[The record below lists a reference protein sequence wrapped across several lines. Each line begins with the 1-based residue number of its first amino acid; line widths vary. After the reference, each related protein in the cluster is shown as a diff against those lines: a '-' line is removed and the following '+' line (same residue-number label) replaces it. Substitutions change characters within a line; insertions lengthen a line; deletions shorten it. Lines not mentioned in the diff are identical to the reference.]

1 MIGIGFHVPAM
12 AHADTAPL
20 TVLEHILGTEP
31 SGRLYQGLVK
41 TRLASSVIATHQS
54 GYDPGLF
61 GCLVSVN
68 REVPIEKVRESLNEL
83 IAAIVS
89 DGVTEE
95 EVNRAIRELANAK
108 EDAQTNVSAL
118 AYEMSDWVAYGDWR
132 LFFVDR
138 DRLEQVKPADVQ
150 RVASLYFKESN
161 RTTGIF
167 VPTPEPNRSVIA
179 QRPKVDS
186 LVSGYTG
193 RESVSQGESFLP
205 TPENLA
211 ARTIRGKLE
220 SGLKYLLLPK
230 KVRGDKFYLTLT
242 LRFGNETEL
251 ANPKSIQACKLLGD
265 IWMRGTEKYSE
276 AALQDTLDE
285 LKAEC
290 NVASDVGSVTFQVS
304 GRSNKFSETVDL
316 LNELLLHPAF
326 PIDEFELLK
335 TQKRA
340 EMEAMKTDPNS
351 IAENAI
357 SRKLN
362 PVSSNSIH
370 YVPTIEELLE
380 RLEAAKVSD
389 VIEIYKKL
397 LSGANGELTIVGSFD
412 KEIAL
417 KKLNASTTNWKS
429 QVRYAR
435 IAKPFLPIEPETLSI
450 ETPDKENAVYIAATN
465 LNVRSDDPDWEAMYI
480 ANDILGGGSL
490 SSRLGERV
498 REQEGLSYG
507 VGSQFIAR
515 HLDRTGVFM
524 TFAITNP
531 MNRDKLVQT
540 IDAVFDELVE
550 KGVTAEEIESSRTS
564 YLKQLEE
571 TLSNDTQLM
580 STLHQYQESNRD
592 ESFLSRRLQN
602 MKAVSKESV
611 DAILRKLLNN
621 RKLVVVTAGD
631 FEGKKP
637 ASK

>member
-1 MIGIGFHVPAM
+1 M
-12 AHADTAPL
+12 AHPDTAPL

-68 REVPIEKVRESLNEL
+68 REIAIEKVREALNEL
-83 IAAIVS
+83 ISAIAN

-95 EVNRAIRELANAK
+95 EVNRAIRELTNAK
-108 EDAQTNVSAL
+108 EDAQTNTSTF
-118 AYEMSDWVAYGDWR
+118 AYELSDWIAYGDWR
-132 LFFVDR
+132 LFFLDR

-150 RVASLYFKESN
+150 RVAALYFKESN

-167 VPTPEPNRSVIA
+167 VPTPEPNRSAIA

-193 RESVSQGESFLP
+193 RESVSKGESFLP
-205 TPENLA
+205 TPENIA
-211 ARTIRGKLE
+211 ARTIRGRLD

-230 KVRGDKFYLTLT
+230 KVRGDKFYLTLS
-242 LRFGNETEL
+242 LRFGNEAEL

-265 IWMRGTEKYSE
+265 IWIRGTEKYSE
-276 AALQDTLDE
+276 AAFQDRLDE

-290 NVASDVGSVTFQVS
+290 NVTSDVGVVTFLIS
-304 GRSNKFSETVDL
+304 GRNNRFSETIDL

-340 EMEAMKTDPNS
+340 EMDAMKTDPNAL
-351 IAENAI
+351 AENTL
-357 SRKLN
+357 SRKLH
-362 PVSSNSIH
+362 PVSRDSIH
-370 YVPTIEELLE
+370 YVPTIEERLE

-389 VIEIYKKL
+389 VIEVYKKFV
-397 LSGANGELTIVGSFD
+397 SGTNGELTIVGAFD
-412 KEIAL
+412 KDIAL
-417 KKLNASTTNWKS
+417 KKLNASTLNWKS
-429 QVRYAR
+429 QVNYDR
-435 IAKPFLPIEPETLSI
+435 IAKPFLEIDPEVISI

-465 LNVRSDDPDWEAMYI
+465 LSVRSDDPDWEAMYI

-531 MNRDKLVQT
+531 VNRDKLVQT
-540 IDAVFDELVE
+540 VDAVFSDLMAN
-550 KGVTAEEIESSRTS
+550 GVTSEEIESARTS

-571 TLSNDTQLM
+571 TLSSDMQLM
-580 STLHQYQESNRD
+580 ATLHQYQETDRD
-592 ESFLSRRLQN
+592 ETFLARRLRN
-602 MKAVSKESV
+602 MKAVTKESV
-611 DAILRKLLNN
+611 DAVVRKLLNN

-631 FEGKKP
+631 FEGKKG
-637 ASK
+637 SGK